1 MIQQAMPNAPWQEN
15 FCKNVLQDDGKNSDN
30 TILHRYKSYIGFF
43 VYLEITAI
51 YIRELKTC

>member
-15 FCKNVLQDDGKNSDN
+15 FCKNVLKDDGKNSDN

-51 YIRELKTC
+51 YIRD